1 MRLLV
6 IADAFPP
13 QRTSAAVQL
22 RDLVLALAH
31 QRHEVTVCVPTHEFP
46 PDIRGS
52 GPQNVD
58 VHYLQVPKF
67 KDVGYVRRTL
77 SELAMP
83 YAMLRSISKTPLAG
97 QVWDGVIWY
106 SPTIFLYPLAATMKR
121 RSGCKS
127 YLIVRDIFPEWAVDM
142 GLMGRSLPYHF
153 FRWIARR
160 QYRAADTIGV
170 QSPGNLAYFPVQ
182 KRHPGQRVEVLHNWL
197 ADAPESACSLRL
209 DDTPLAGRRIFVYAG
224 NMGVAQGMDAIL
236 DLASSLND
244 RSDIGFLL
252 IGRGSEVTRLRH
264 VADSRSLSNL
274 MFHDEIASAEIST
287 LYRQCHVGLVALDPR
302 HKTHNI
308 PGKFISYAHA
318 GMPVF
323 AVVNQGND
331 LVELIHSERIGIAT
345 SDRSPAA
352 LRVAA
357 LQLLDAMQR
366 DPHGMTL
373 RSRLLAQKLFTAER
387 AAEQIVAALTRQPK
401 CNALL

>member
-1 MRLLV
+1 
-6 IADAFPP
+6 
-13 QRTSAAVQL
+13 
-22 RDLVLALAH
+22 
-31 QRHEVTVCVPTHEFP
+31 
-46 PDIRGS
+46 
-52 GPQNVD
+52 
-58 VHYLQVPKF
+58 
-67 KDVGYVRRTL
+67 
-77 SELAMP
+77 
-83 YAMLRSISKTPLAG
+83 
-97 QVWDGVIWY
+97 
-106 SPTIFLYPLAATMKR
+106 
-121 RSGCKS
+121 
-127 YLIVRDIFPEWAVDM
+127 
-142 GLMGRSLPYHF
+142 
-153 FRWIARR
+153 
-160 QYRAADTIGV
+160 
-170 QSPGNLAYFPVQ
+170 
-182 KRHPGQRVEVLHNWL
+182 
-197 ADAPESACSLRL
+197 
-209 DDTPLAGRRIFVYAG
+209 
-224 NMGVAQGMDAIL
+224 
-236 DLASSLND
+236 
-244 RSDIGFLL
+244 
-252 IGRGSEVTRLRH
+252 
-264 VADSRSLSNL
+264 